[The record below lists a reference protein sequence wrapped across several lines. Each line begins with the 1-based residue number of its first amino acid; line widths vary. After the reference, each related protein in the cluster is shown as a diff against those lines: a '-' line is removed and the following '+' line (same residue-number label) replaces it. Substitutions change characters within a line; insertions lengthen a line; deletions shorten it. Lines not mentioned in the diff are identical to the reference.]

1 MVCVCYDYRIM
12 MGGWAGVCIGMGIRH
27 EVRVQTWNGV
37 LMGWAFAV
45 FFLTSTSSD
54 LGIYPPIPP
63 YKAVSLGG
71 RRMPGRVP

>member
-1 MVCVCYDYRIM
+1 MVRVCYDYRIM

-45 FFLTSTSSD
+45 VFLNF
-54 LGIYPPIPP
+54 YF
-63 YKAVSLGG
+63 
-71 RRMPGRVP
+71 